1 MGIVYLL
8 DDISDLIDMVG
19 GVLLVVKLVEGMQ
32 GIGVVLVEM
41 CQVVESVIDVFCGL
55 NVYILVQKYI
65 KEV

>member
-55 NVYILVQKYI
+55 NVYILVQEYI